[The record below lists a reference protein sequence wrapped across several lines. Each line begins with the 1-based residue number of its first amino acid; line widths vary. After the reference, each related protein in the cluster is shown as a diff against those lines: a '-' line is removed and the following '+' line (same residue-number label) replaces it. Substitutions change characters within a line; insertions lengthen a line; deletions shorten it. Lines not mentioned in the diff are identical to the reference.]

1 MKTFSLWSNEDGTI
15 FTLVEG
21 LDKLKFGNG
30 SVDQDCFEVVHSFEA
45 IDLEHATDI
54 KNEYLNR
61 K

>member
-54 KNEYLNR
+54 KNNI
-61 K
+61 